1 MDTSDP
7 VDGAAVGKNKEDDDD
22 AHENSPE
29 SAGLARGLA
38 RSAVP
43 KGAGRVAVGRL
54 PLNSGQVA
62 RSSRVATKARMAK
75 IQRVAKVS
83 DRASTGLDFVEATQD
98 AAESS
103 SSIQKE
109 SWKTR
114 TSNLAG
120 NLVKN
125 TILGMAVFATY
136 EEAIDR
142 FEGADDD
149 NDQRQDLELMD
160 LKTTYSGERPVSST
174 RLSQHFAAGFCA
186 GSVHAG
192 LGSVIES
199 FVGLVWQPLHH
210 RFLSK
215 GAAPVAASNAAK
227 TNFFPNLLQHSV
239 SHAVLFG
246 SYETL
251 KRMTMLALT
260 NTNTT
265 RQVDSKSSMIE
276 EETEGFIDNQL
287 VAVGLAGGTA
297 GMLQQVANDIT
308 EQTTKALQQKRSGV
322 VHGKEQQHMGNLL
335 LESIRPPRYSARSL
349 LMLSIPTS
357 IGFVAFEYGREAVM
371 GE

>member
-1 MDTSDP
+1 MGTSTPGDR
-7 VDGAAVGKNKEDDDD
+7 GGMGRNEQEDETR
-22 AHENSPE
+22 ENSPE

-54 PLNSGQVA
+54 PLRSAQVA
-62 RSSRVATKARMAK
+62 KGSRVASKARVTR

-83 DRASTGLDFVEATQD
+83 DRASTGFDFVD

-103 SSIQKE
+103 SSTKKE

-114 TSNLAG
+114 ASNFTG

-125 TILGMAVFATY
+125 TILGMAVFSTY

-142 FEGADDD
+142 HPEPDP
-149 NDQRQDLELMD
+149 EMMD
-160 LKTTYSGERPVSST
+160 PTYSVARPVSST
-174 RLSQHFAAGFCA
+174 QLSQHFVAGFCA

-192 LGSVIES
+192 LGSVMES
-199 FVGLVWQPLHH
+199 FGSLVWQPLYH
-210 RFLSK
+210 RFRSQ
-215 GAAPVAASNAAK
+215 GVAPVAVSNAAK
-227 TNFFPNLLQHSV
+227 TTFFPNLLQHST

-246 SYETL
+246 SYETV

-260 NTNTT
+260 TTNTT
-265 RQVDSKSSMIE
+265 IQIDSDVIE
-276 EETEGFIDNQL
+276 EETGGFIDNQL

-297 GMLQQVANDIT
+297 GIVQQVASDVT
-308 EQTTKALQQKRSGV
+308 EQITNVLQQKRSGV
-322 VHGKEQQHMGNLL
+322 AHGKDQHHMGNLIS
-335 LESIRPPRYSARSL
+335 SIRPPRYSARSL
-349 LMLSIPTS
+349 LMLCIPTS
-357 IGFVAFEYGREAVM
+357 IGFVAFEYGREAVT

>member
-1 MDTSDP
+1 MDTSAP
-7 VDGAAVGKNKEDDDD
+7 VDVGVEGRNKEDDES
-22 AHENSPE
+22 HENSPE
-29 SAGLARGLA
+29 SAGLARGIA

-62 RSSRVATKARMAK
+62 RGSRVATKARMAK

-83 DRASTGLDFVEATQD
+83 DRASTGFDFVEAQLD

-103 SSIQKE
+103 SSVQKE

-114 TSNLAG
+114 ASNFAG

-142 FEGADDD
+142 FEGGDD
-149 NDQRQDLELMD
+149 NKNQEDLELMGP
-160 LKTTYSGERPVSST
+160 TGSGDTSERPVSST

-192 LGSVIES
+192 LGSVIEN
-199 FVGLVWQPLHH
+199 FAGLIWQPLQH

-215 GAAPVAASNAAK
+215 GAAPVAASNAVK
-227 TNFFPNLLQHSV
+227 TAFFPNLLQHST

-265 RQVDSKSSMIE
+265 IQIDSTSSIE
-276 EETEGFIDNQL
+276 EETDGFIDNQL
-287 VAVGLAGGTA
+287 VAVGLAGGMA
-297 GMLQQVANDIT
+297 GILQQVANDTT
-308 EQTTKALQQKRSGV
+308 EQVTKVLQQKRSGL
-322 VHGKEQQHMGNLL
+322 EQQNVGNLFA
-335 LESIRPPRYSARSL
+335 SIRPPRYSATTL

-357 IGFVAFEYGREAVM
+357 IGFVAFEYGREAVL

>member
-1 MDTSDP
+1 MDMSAP
-7 VDGAAVGKNKEDDDD
+7 VDGGVEGRNKEDDES
-22 AHENSPE
+22 HENSPE
-29 SAGLARGLA
+29 SAGLARGIA

-62 RSSRVATKARMAK
+62 RGSRVATKARMAK

-83 DRASTGLDFVEATQD
+83 DRASTGFDFVESQLD

-103 SSIQKE
+103 SSVQKE
-109 SWKTR
+109 SWKAR
-114 TSNLAG
+114 ASNFAG

-142 FEGADDD
+142 FEGGDD
-149 NDQRQDLELMD
+149 NKNEEDLVLMGPTR
-160 LKTTYSGERPVSST
+160 TTGERPVSST

-186 GSVHAG
+186 GSAHAG
-192 LGSVIES
+192 LGSVIEN
-199 FVGLVWQPLHH
+199 FAGLIWQPLQH

-215 GAAPVAASNAAK
+215 GAAPVAASNAVK
-227 TNFFPNLLQHSV
+227 TAFFPNLLQHST

-265 RQVDSKSSMIE
+265 IQIDSTSSIE

-287 VAVGLAGGTA
+287 VAVGLAGGMA
-297 GMLQQVANDIT
+297 GILQQVANDTT
-308 EQTTKALQQKRSGV
+308 EQMTKVLQQKRSGV
-322 VHGKEQQHMGNLL
+322 EQQHVGNLIA
-335 LESIRPPRYSARSL
+335 SIRPPRYSATTL

-357 IGFVAFEYGREAVM
+357 IGFVAFEYGREAVL